1 MEVENKLNRMTASGL
16 LIAIGIV
23 YGDIGTSPLY
33 VMKSV
38 IAGNGGIN
46 TVGRDLIIGT
56 ISLILWTVTLLTTV
70 QTVIIALRATNHGEG
85 GIFALYALIRKKAAW
100 LVWPA
105 LIGGAA
111 ILADGTL
118 TPAVTVTTAI
128 EGLKGLEFGKGNVP
142 VSNQTTVLVITII
155 ILLVLFSIQRM
166 GTSIIGKAFGPVMFI
181 WFAFLGV
188 MGLIN
193 IGGNWWILQSL
204 NPYYAIKLLFSPYNK
219 AGFAILG
226 SIFLA
231 TTGAEALY
239 SDVGHV
245 GKGNIIGSW
254 PFVFVCLSLN
264 YFGQGVWI
272 LNNTNMHSAT
282 EINPFY
288 AMIPEN
294 IRLASIVLAT
304 LAAIIASQ
312 ALITGSFT
320 LVAESINLKFL
331 PRMNI
336 LYPSDERGQ
345 IYIPAINKM
354 LGITTIALVLFFR
367 TSAHMEAAYGL
378 SITISM
384 LTTTIL
390 LYEWLVLKQ
399 GHNLAN
405 LLFVIFFS
413 TINILFMG
421 SSLSKFTRGGY
432 VSLLITLLIA
442 SVMVVWYFGNKVR
455 NQNEAGNAYVRLDE
469 YTDMLTDLSHDDNYP
484 TYADNLVY
492 MANVKY
498 NKFIKREVLYSI
510 LDKRPKR
517 ARAYWFVTVNATNE
531 PFTAEYAVNTF
542 GTKNVINIQ
551 LYLGFKKQTSVN
563 VYLRQIVHDL
573 IKDNTIEPQPQEY
586 TTTPGRDVGDFKFV
600 IVNDVISPSTTLS
613 SYKKWLVKARVQ
625 LQNLSPNPAQ
635 WFGLEF
641 ADTVIERVPLILGKQ
656 EPERIKRVAP
666 VDYSKI
672 LPNKKQK
679 DKKK

>member
-1 MEVENKLNRMTASGL
+1 
-16 LIAIGIV
+16 
-23 YGDIGTSPLY
+23 
-33 VMKSV
+33 
-38 IAGNGGIN
+38 
-46 TVGRDLIIGT
+46 
-56 ISLILWTVTLLTTV
+56 
-70 QTVIIALRATNHGEG
+70 
-85 GIFALYALIRKKAAW
+85 
-100 LVWPA
+100 
-105 LIGGAA
+105 
-111 ILADGTL
+111 
-118 TPAVTVTTAI
+118 
-128 EGLKGLEFGKGNVP
+128 
-142 VSNQTTVLVITII
+142 
-155 ILLVLFSIQRM
+155 
-166 GTSIIGKAFGPVMFI
+166 
-181 WFAFLGV
+181 
-188 MGLIN
+188 
-193 IGGNWWILQSL
+193 
-204 NPYYAIKLLFSPYNK
+204 
-219 AGFAILG
+219 
-226 SIFLA
+226 
-231 TTGAEALY
+231 
-239 SDVGHV
+239 
-245 GKGNIIGSW
+245 
-254 PFVFVCLSLN
+254 
-264 YFGQGVWI
+264 
-272 LNNTNMHSAT
+272 
-282 EINPFY
+282 
-288 AMIPEN
+288 MIPEN
-294 IRLASIVLAT
+294 IRLAAMMAT

-354 LGITTIALVLFFR
+354 LGATTIALVLFFR

-399 GHNLAN
+399 GHNLGN
-405 LLFVIFFS
+405 LIFVIFFS

-421 SSLSKFTRGGY
+421 SSLSKFTHGGY

-442 SVMVVWYFGNKVR
+442 SVMVIWYFGNKVR
-455 NQNEAGNAYVRLDE
+455 DQNEAVNAYVRLDE

-484 TYADNLVY
+484 TYSDNLVY
-492 MANVKY
+492 MAKVKY

-517 ARAYWFVTVNATNE
+517 ARAYWFVSVNVTNE

-573 IKDNTIEPQPQEY
+573 IKDNTIEAQPQEY

-666 VDYSKI
+666 VDYSKTV
-672 LPNKKQK
+672 LNKDKVKLKKQK
-679 DKKK
+679 NKRG